1 MKNYIAWSDV
11 CIVWCN
17 MLIYYK
23 KHNLTGGYLTAAN
36 AVNLFSMGYILMC
49 LLRVFWIEKPDR
61 DNNNP

>member
-1 MKNYIAWSDV
+1 MKKYIAWSDV

-17 MLIYYK
+17 VLIYYK

-49 LLRVFWIEKPDR
+49 LFGIFSSILS
-61 DNNNP
+61 DNDNKKS